1 MGAARAAGAYIAQR
15 AGAGQH
21 QGQVAIAQGS
31 GGHRGAVF
39 LPGCHSTH
47 GGQGR
52 FRLHQ
57 QATGTQ
63 AHILCRRHWV
73 GYIQPQPAEHR
84 QGRGIPKLCQIV
96 CNHTR
101 KAGTFQRSQAAHG
114 IRFHSAESSAGQLQ
128 QRFAAQG
135 LQHSVRFPDGQDQ
148 IAQLGQVFGTG
159 QLGSGFKTG
168 GQLGYHAYFVLG
180 VFRQG
185 NFLCGQGR
193 RFTALLQQLVQRFAA
208 HLIPG
213 GAGQKSGAALAAG
226 KLNPGAGE
234 RRTAGFAQG
243 KKVPGYLEE
252 EGANK
257 SSNTETFVAIRVDI
271 DNWRWAGVP
280 FYLRTGKRLPTK
292 CSEVVVYFKTPELNL
307 FRESWQDLPQ
317 NKLTIRLQPDEGVD
331 IQVLNKVPGLD
342 HKHNLQITKL
352 DLSYSE
358 TFNQTHLAD
367 AYERLLLE
375 TMRGIQALFVR
386 RDEVEEAWK
395 WVDSITEAWAMD
407 NDAPKPYQA
416 GTWGPV
422 ASVAMITRDGR
433 SWNEFE

>member
-1 MGAARAAGAYIAQR
+1 
-15 AGAGQH
+15 
-21 QGQVAIAQGS
+21 
-31 GGHRGAVF
+31 
-39 LPGCHSTH
+39 
-47 GGQGR
+47 
-52 FRLHQ
+52 
-57 QATGTQ
+57 
-63 AHILCRRHWV
+63 
-73 GYIQPQPAEHR
+73 
-84 QGRGIPKLCQIV
+84 
-96 CNHTR
+96 
-101 KAGTFQRSQAAHG
+101 
-114 IRFHSAESSAGQLQ
+114 
-128 QRFAAQG
+128 
-135 LQHSVRFPDGQDQ
+135 
-148 IAQLGQVFGTG
+148 
-159 QLGSGFKTG
+159 
-168 GQLGYHAYFVLG
+168 
-180 VFRQG
+180 
-185 NFLCGQGR
+185 
-193 RFTALLQQLVQRFAA
+193 
-208 HLIPG
+208 
-213 GAGQKSGAALAAG
+213 
-226 KLNPGAGE
+226 
-234 RRTAGFAQG
+234 GFAQG

-257 SSNTETFVAIRVDI
+257 TSNTETFVAIRVDI

-307 FRESWQDLPQ
+307 FKETWQELPQ

-395 WVDSITEAWAMD
+395 WVDSITEAWAAD
-407 NDAPKPYQA
+407 RDAPKPYQA